1 MLRGTTGSRFG
12 YVTVG
17 HVTVDVMAN
26 GTRRPGGGAF
36 YSALQAARLG
46 LRALIVTKGLP
57 AELEELLAP
66 YRGEL
71 EFEVHPAE
79 HTTTLVTSGVGT
91 ERRQRVLAWAGP
103 ITEPIEVD
111 TSILHLAAVARETPS
126 DWQGRAEFVGITPQG
141 WMRAWDERGE
151 VWHVP
156 LHPETLP
163 ARFDAL
169 VISEVER
176 PWCERLIAAFTGAE
190 RAAAEARD
198 HAPVDEAARA
208 GMTAADARNHA
219 PMGGAGVIAVTA
231 GSASTSVLFPDG
243 SASGVPVPATAHPR
257 DDLGAGDVFAA
268 AFFIALREGHSQV
281 DAAAYGNAAARVRI
295 ASVGPGAVGDRAA
308 IDAVQHR

>member
-17 HVTVDVMAN
+17 HVTADVMAN
-26 GTRRPGGGAF
+26 GSRRPGGGAF

-46 LRALIVTKGLP
+46 LRTLIVTKGVR

-66 YRGEL
+66 YRKEL
-71 EFEVHPAE
+71 ELQVHPAE
-79 HTTTLVTSGVGT
+79 HTTTLVTSGMGT

-103 ITEPIEVD
+103 IEEPIEVD
-111 TSILHLAAVARETPS
+111 TSILHLTAVARETPS
-126 DWQGRAEFVGITPQG
+126 DWQGSAEFVGITPQG

-151 VWHVP
+151 VSHVP

-176 PWCERLIAAFTGAE
+176 PWCERLIAAFSGAE
-190 RAAAEARD
+190 GA
-198 HAPVDEAARA
+198 
-208 GMTAADARNHA
+208 AADAGDHA
-219 PMGGAGVIAVTA
+219 PMGGASVIAVTA
-231 GSASTSVLFPDG
+231 GSAPTSVLLRNG
-243 SASGVPVPATAHPR
+243 SASGVPVPPTAHPR

-268 AFFIALREGHSQV
+268 AFFIALREGRSPV
-281 DAAAYGNAAARVRI
+281 DAAAYGNAAATVRI
-295 ASVGPGAVGDRAA
+295 ASLGPQAVGDRAA
-308 IDAVQHR
+308 IEAAHHR